1 MLELRAADGTRLAFN
16 NNWRYAQAEEI
27 IATGIPP
34 ADDHEAAIIAT
45 LPPGAYTAI
54 VKGRRGTT
62 GTALVEIYS
71 LGGTSAGKLS
81 NISTRGFI
89 RGAGDVMIG
98 GFILA
103 GGTGGSRL
111 IVRAIG
117 PSLSSAGIMGALSD
131 PTLKLHDGNGVP
143 IAFNNDW
150 RDTQETEIVATGVPP
165 PNDRESAIVM
175 FLPPGPY
182 TAVLASR
189 NGGTGIGV
197 VEVYDLGR

>member
-1 MLELRAADGTRLAFN
+1 
-16 NNWRYAQAEEI
+16 
-27 IATGIPP
+27 
-34 ADDHEAAIIAT
+34 
-45 LPPGAYTAI
+45 
-54 VKGRRGTT
+54 
-62 GTALVEIYS
+62 
-71 LGGTSAGKLS
+71 
-81 NISTRGFI
+81 
-89 RGAGDVMIG
+89 
-98 GFILA
+98 
-103 GGTGGSRL
+103 
-111 IVRAIG
+111 
-117 PSLSSAGIMGALSD
+117 MGALSD